1 MPTVPAFPRHRAPAF
16 LLLAAGVCAAG
27 LAAAGGPAPAPAAT
41 PPFVDAT
48 ARVGLDFV
56 HVNGMS
62 GQRYIVEVLG
72 AGVAL
77 FDMDND
83 GDLDL
88 YVRQGM
94 PLGPKVAPGPGAPTD
109 RLYRNDLVVNADG
122 SRALRFTDV
131 TAQSAIALPAYG
143 MGVAAGDYDNDGFT
157 DLYLTNFGSNRMLR
171 NLGGGRFADVTAK
184 TGTDDPRFSV
194 PASFFD
200 YDRDGWLD
208 LYVGDYVDF
217 TWATHHTCY
226 YRSRPDYCGPLAYKP
241 LPGHLFHNR
250 RDGSFE
256 DVTAR
261 AGLGGALA
269 NALGS
274 LAADVD
280 RDGWPDLF
288 VASDAMENQL
298 WINDHR
304 GGFKNEAAMRGCAVN
319 GAGNRMGNMGVDL
332 ADFDGDAD
340 EDLFV
345 THIETESHVLW
356 VNTGGG
362 MFLDGTVAA
371 GLAQPTFPYTGF
383 GAGFV
388 DYDNDGH
395 PDILLVNG
403 AVRAIEALQAAGDPF
418 PLHSPKQ
425 LFRNL
430 GNGRF
435 QEVSVPALRISEV
448 GRGVALGDLDNDGD
462 TDAVVTN
469 NNGPAR
475 VLLNEVG
482 QSRPWLGLR
491 LVGGR
496 GRSDRLGAYV
506 EIQRPGR
513 PPVVRHVRADGSYA
527 AAQDPRILIGLGDQA
542 AVSGVRAFWPD
553 GRVED
558 FRAPKVN
565 AYTTL
570 VQGTGRPAKRAA
582 R

>member
-1 MPTVPAFPRHRAPAF
+1 MRRSLASFPILLVVLAVAASTAGQAPPGGRPGPPPARPA
-16 LLLAAGVCAAG
+16 
-27 LAAAGGPAPAPAAT
+27 
-41 PPFVDAT
+41 FVDAT
-48 ARVGLDFV
+48 AQVGVSFV

-72 AGVAL
+72 AGAAL
-77 FDMDND
+77 LDMDND

-88 YVRQGM
+88 YLRQGM
-94 PLGPKVAPGPGAPTD
+94 PLGPGAKPGPATPTD
-109 RLYRNDLVVNADG
+109 RLYRNDLALGPDG
-122 SRALRFTDV
+122 SRSLRFTDV
-131 TAQSAIALPAYG
+131 TAGSGVAVPAYG
-143 MGVAAGDYDNDGFT
+143 MGVAAGDYDNDGLT
-157 DLYLTNFGSNRMLR
+157 DLYLTNFGPNRMLR
-171 NLGGGRFADVTAK
+171 NLGGGRFADVTAR

-200 YDRDGWLD
+200 FDRDGWLD

-217 TWATHHTCY
+217 TYATHHTCY

-250 RDGSFE
+250 KDGTFE

-261 AGLGGALA
+261 AGLAGALA

-274 LAADVD
+274 IAGDVD

-298 WINDHR
+298 WINDRR
-304 GGFKNEAAMRGCAVN
+304 GGFTDQAALRGCSVS
-319 GAGNRMGNMGVDL
+319 GAGNRVGNMGVDL
-332 ADFDGDAD
+332 ADFDGDGD

-345 THIETESHVLW
+345 THIETEGHALW
-356 VNTGGG
+356 VNDGNG

-371 GLAQPTFPYTGF
+371 GLAVPTLPFTGF
-383 GAGFV
+383 GTGFV
-388 DYDNDGH
+388 DYDNDGAL
-395 PDILLVNG
+395 DILVVNG
-403 AVRAIEALQAAGDPF
+403 AVRAIEALQRAGDPF

-425 LFRNL
+425 LLRNL

-435 QEVSVPALRISEV
+435 QEQAVPALRVSEV

-462 TDAVVTN
+462 TDVVITN

-475 VLLNEVG
+475 VLLNQGG
-482 QSRPWLGLR
+482 QDRPWLGLR

-506 EIQRPGR
+506 EVQRPGR
-513 PPVVRHVRADGSYA
+513 PPIVRHVRADGSYA
-527 AAQDPRILIGLGDQA
+527 SAQDPRILIGLRDQA

-553 GRVED
+553 GRAED
-558 FRAPKVN
+558 FRGLKPN

-582 R
+582 P